1 MSSLIAHAAP
11 VPPIGRS
18 DSVTLRSVNGS
29 TKAELVPRQSVCSSL
44 RYLGAEYL
52 RQAPASGSMRCAG

>member
-18 DSVTLRSVNGS
+18 GSVTLRSVNGS
-29 TKAELVPRQSVCSSL
+29 TEAEFVHRAKCL
-44 RYLGAEYL
+44 
-52 RQAPASGSMRCAG
+52 